1 MRITENVEIGTGKM
15 VLFAGP
21 CAVESYDLC
30 IEVGTKVK
38 EICDL
43 LGLQY
48 VFKASFDKAN
58 RTSIKSFRG
67 SKDSLKILERVKNT
81 LKVPVITDV
90 HEAHQCTEVATIADV
105 LQIPAFLCRQTD
117 LIVSA
122 AFTAKPVMIKKGQF
136 MKPEDMAYAVEKVMS
151 TGNHKA
157 ILTER
162 GSSFGYN
169 NLVVDFRSIQIMKQF
184 APVVFDATH
193 STTRQFSNDL
203 AKAAV
208 AIGIDGLFIETHPN
222 PSQALSDKEN
232 MIPLNELEDFL
243 IKLKIVN

>member
-1 MRITENVEIGTGKM
+1 M

-38 EICDL
+38 EICKSI
-43 LGLQY
+43 GLQY

-81 LKVPVITDV
+81 LKVPIITDV

-105 LQIPAFLCRQTD
+105 LP
-117 LIVSA
+117 
-122 AFTAKPVMIKKGQF
+122 
-136 MKPEDMAYAVEKVMS
+136 
-151 TGNHKA
+151 
-157 ILTER
+157 
-162 GSSFGYN
+162 
-169 NLVVDFRSIQIMKQF
+169 
-184 APVVFDATH
+184 
-193 STTRQFSNDL
+193 
-203 AKAAV
+203 
-208 AIGIDGLFIETHPN
+208 
-222 PSQALSDKEN
+222 LSE
-232 MIPLNELEDFL
+232 MEDFL